1 MAKNTQ
7 LATAAQ
13 NAAVDAIVALANGG
27 TIKGYTAGSGVPAD
41 ANTALT
47 DQVLLF
53 TMGLASPAFA
63 AAAAG
68 VATANAIT
76 PDVAADNT
84 GTLAFF
90 RVLNSGGACV
100 WQGTVAATGGSAN
113 LILPTLSIVQGQQVG
128 ASAMTFTQAA
138 SSAT

>member
-7 LATAAQ
+7 LATAAA
-13 NAAVDAIVALANGG
+13 NAAADAIAALANGG
-27 TIKGYTAGSGVPAD
+27 SIKGYTAGSGVPAD
-41 ANTALT
+41 ANTAIT

-53 TMGLASPAFA
+53 TCTLANPAFGSA
-63 AAAAG
+63 VAG
-68 VATANAIT
+68 VATANAIGSDT
-76 PDVAADNT
+76 SADAT

-90 RVLNSGGACV
+90 RVLKSDGVTCV
-100 WQGTVAATGGSAN
+100 WQGTVGTSGAN
-113 LILPTLSIVQGQQVG
+113 LNLPTLSIVAGETIS